1 VVEDLDQ
8 VQNLEGVEGR
18 LVEVECLL
26 VEVESLLVEEEG
38 QLDLLKPQL
47 LEVEVVMMK
56 DLLHQV
62 ALVEVVEAYLGEEE
76 AVEVAVH
83 QPFLVEE
90 VVAEEDLKL
99 QTYQI
104 LYQLTGLR
112 RWHWLWGSKW
122 ILCQSQWGLIRKV
135 LYLRQLREDL
145 RG

>member
-1 VVEDLDQ
+1 MVEDLDQ

-18 LVEVECLL
+18 LVEEECLL

-76 AVEVAVH
+76 AVEVGVH

-99 QTYQI
+99 QTYQ
-104 LYQLTGLR
+104 T
-112 RWHWLWGSKW
+112 
-122 ILCQSQWGLIRKV
+122 
-135 LYLRQLREDL
+135 
-145 RG
+145 